1 MQLPLT
7 NPDTL
12 FEELLQDLPPET
24 VQMARAFKAFVR
36 AKKVKTPAQLLR
48 VVFLYCGL
56 DKSLREVAGTFT
68 ALYESMTDQAV
79 AERLRACGPWVKA
92 MLRRMLPL
100 SAVET
105 LPQGR
110 RFVVIDASSIQAP
123 GATGTDHRLHI
134 AMDLVSLQF
143 LEVLVSDVHTGETLK
158 HFTLAPGDVAV
169 ANRGYAHCQGMSA
182 AVQQG
187 ADLIVRLNPF
197 SVVLRDA
204 VGGPLELCATLK
216 RQHTET
222 LRTLAVELCATG
234 GQHEVRGWVH
244 AYRLNA
250 EQANRARQKCRQ
262 GRKKGTPTLARVLQL
277 SADERAYLFALA
289 RRPLPPAPA
298 LDIHP
303 VRPVLQTLLAALEPY
318 PANLRDDRWY
328 VLAWNRAESLIADWA
343 ALPPA
348 QRHVVWNHFTNLRL
362 RQMLVDWSG
371 DARTQLAL
379 FRMASR
385 RHAGA
390 AWLADFS
397 DRLQQV
403 SPEFRTWWSQHEVQ
417 QQRERAIV
425 MQHPRV
431 GRLVLERVAFVVEA
445 NPSLSLRVLLPLPDA
460 DTAAKLQRLWAE
472 PG

>member
-7 NPDTL
+7 DPDTL

-24 VQMARAFKAFVR
+24 VQMAREFKAFVR

-100 SAVET
+100 SAVDT

-143 LEVLVSDVHTGETLK
+143 LEVFVSDVHTGETLK

-169 ANRGYAHCQGMSA
+169 ADRGYAHCQGMSA
-182 AVQQG
+182 AIQQG

-197 SVVLRDA
+197 RVVLCDA
-204 VGGPLELCATLK
+204 VGVPLELCAVLK
-216 RQHTET
+216 RQPMET
-222 LRTLAVELCATG
+222 LRTLAVALCATG

-250 EQANRARQKCRQ
+250 EHANRARHKCRQ
-262 GRKKGTPTLARVLQL
+262 GHKKGTPTAESLLLAGWVLVFTTLAPAVL
-277 SADERAYLFALA
+277 SAQTIMALYRCRWQVEIAIKRWKSVLDVDALRAKAHSPLAAVWLHGKLLYALMLERRMRRQLGDRWGRLDQERVGTWWRVWGMLKDEIAPMITGAWFWKEDAWTACLKVLMERP
-289 RRPLPPAPA
+289 RRRTLQQLPPAA
-298 LDIHP
+298 LD
-303 VRPVLQTLLAALEPY
+303 VLYRCNASQQEGEPIAA
-318 PANLRDDRWY
+318 
-328 VLAWNRAESLIADWA
+328 
-343 ALPPA
+343 
-348 QRHVVWNHFTNLRL
+348 
-362 RQMLVDWSG
+362 
-371 DARTQLAL
+371 
-379 FRMASR
+379 
-385 RHAGA
+385 
-390 AWLADFS
+390 
-397 DRLQQV
+397 
-403 SPEFRTWWSQHEVQ
+403 
-417 QQRERAIV
+417 
-425 MQHPRV
+425 
-431 GRLVLERVAFVVEA
+431 
-445 NPSLSLRVLLPLPDA
+445 
-460 DTAAKLQRLWAE
+460 
-472 PG
+472 